1 MLEKHMFNPNGFQNV
16 KEEGETT
23 GFQFQIRIPYY
34 RGFTLSIL
42 RNIEVSVDGE
52 KFPRE
57 KTSITVNGETFTQDE
72 ARTVIHN
79 RWLFG
84 EFGTVTAQKPHG
96 LSTGEHH
103 ISVTVTIAPS
113 YMPMQLVKTGTSDFT
128 I

>member
-16 KEEGETT
+16 EKEGETT

-84 EFGTVTAQKPHG
+84 EFGTITVQKPQG
-96 LSTGEHH
+96 LSAGEHH

-113 YMPMQLVKTGTSDFT
+113 YMPMQLVRTGTSDFT